1 MLNDFS
7 LLALLNYFQQHT
19 ETFNTWHL
27 SAFNCLLEL
36 IELLDLVEIIVLLR
50 FESLCDT
57 QLRVVTE
64 DDIQCDVGEEFSIL
78 LLLTFIIKLVYIT
91 SKLIS
96 SIDNTLK
103 LNVIRRLLRD
113 AECTVNKSLL
123 VNYYTDDN
131 FVFIHN
137 LKYLELNYSFS
148 LSNPSACAAI
158 PTTANISTV
167 NIRHFTN
174 TIIIKSP

>member
-1 MLNDFS
+1 MNFLTAILRP
-7 LLALLNYFQQHT
+7 LLALLNYFQQLT
-19 ETFNTWHL
+19 ETFSVGHL
-27 SAFNCLLEL
+27 SAFYFLLEF
-36 IELLDLVEIIVLLR
+36 IELLDLVEVSVLLR

-78 LLLTFIIKLVYIT
+78 LLLAFIIKLVYIT

-96 SIDNTLK
+96 SIDNSLK
-103 LNVIRRLLRD
+103 LNVIRRLRRD

-131 FVFIHN
+131 LVFVHN
-137 LKYLELNYSFS
+137 
-148 LSNPSACAAI
+148 
-158 PTTANISTV
+158 
-167 NIRHFTN
+167 
-174 TIIIKSP
+174 